1 MNNRQRKTLEV
12 IFTDPLNG
20 NLEWRHIESLL
31 IALGCRRIEGSG
43 SAVTFE
49 KDGIKVRFHR
59 PHPQREALRYRMAD
73 TRLFLQTIGL
83 IP

>member
-1 MNNRQRKTLEV
+1 MNSRQRDTLERV
-12 IFTDPLNG
+12 FADPLNG

-31 IALGCRRIEGSG
+31 MAVGCRRIEGAG

-59 PHPQREALRYRMAD
+59 PHPQREALRYRVAD
-73 TRLFLQTIGL
+73 ARLFLRTIGVT
-83 IP
+83 P

>member
-1 MNNRQRKTLEV
+1 MNSRQRKTLEV
-12 IFTDPLNG
+12 IFADPLNG

-31 IALGCRRIEGSG
+31 VAIGCQRVEGGG

-59 PHPQREALRYRMAD
+59 PHPQREALRYRVAD
-73 TRLFLQTIGL
+73 ARLFLQTIGVT
-83 IP
+83 P

>member
-1 MNNRQRKTLEV
+1 MNSRQRDTLER
-12 IFTDPLNG
+12 IFADPLNG

-31 IALGCRRIEGSG
+31 MAAGCRRIEGAG

-59 PHPQREALRYRMAD
+59 PHPQREALRYRVAD
-73 TRLFLQTIGL
+73 ARLFLRTIGVT
-83 IP
+83 P